1 MFHRAFQTILWI
13 LSKMTSKAADARQ
26 RNAKLE
32 RGRLRKHVDILRRHL
47 VGHQSAVATSSIGVA
62 QPRS

>member
-32 RGRLRKHVDILRRHL
+32 GRRLKKHVDKLRRHH
-47 VGHQSAVATSSIGVA
+47 VRHQSAVATSSIGAA